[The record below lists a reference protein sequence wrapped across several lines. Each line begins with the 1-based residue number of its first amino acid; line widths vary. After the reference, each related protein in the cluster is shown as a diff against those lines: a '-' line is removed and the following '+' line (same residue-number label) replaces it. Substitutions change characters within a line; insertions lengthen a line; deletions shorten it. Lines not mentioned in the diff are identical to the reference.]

1 METIIQNVLNNSNK
15 CIDILSKNFISTQE
29 IIEKNNHENKKICE
43 GLLKESKN
51 IIKDLTSIT
60 SFTIEEVLKIYEN
73 FEIIFNN
80 IYVLNTIVFNPI
92 VLKIVNS
99 GKSETS
105 IKEVQRVVDIVS
117 NYIDNWYNIN
127 EYKNVAKL
135 MVEKNNTN
143 DQKNNYAFK
152 QTVLKSK
159 YNELSIN
166 IIMLINDQFNNDEKI
181 QLNELFFKWKNE
193 ILGIVDSSNTSN
205 EIITDK
211 LVIGTNI
218 NYASR
223 HNLVPYKQI
232 CSFKEIKNIID
243 DGKIH
248 NNDGELSNQKFNNS
262 SVNNSIKGSGAKTSI
277 EIFDE
282 LLNLNVNFILFLNIP
297 IRSGAK
303 IDSKSPNVGSI
314 TLYDILPLVSKKY
327 VDENKLN
334 TTMDSPLVDKIID
347 RFSTIKNFNKS
358 TFIVDK
364 TLNDYNKRLVYYV
377 NDIKM
382 PFYVFEFQGYQEDI
396 PLTTILS
403 LNISKPY
410 IPAHT
415 AINIIKVNSYFDI
428 TEQSEKYSEILEEQ
442 IIKHN
447 DLEHI
452 KNIRDNFVPEM
463 TLSIDIITDKIC
475 NELTVELKKLKIKK
489 EGKTMTQFEFLNL
502 LPDIKSLDYIVISA
516 LNYTKNIGDN
526 YGEINI
532 SYIAAL
538 NDIIYY
544 FKKEFKN
551 KLFGLGIT
559 NNVLMDISAGEFES
573 FVIDSYCKA
582 IKYTVETLNKE
593 QEMWSNIVKSIKTAI
608 I

>member
-29 IIEKNNHENKKICE
+29 IIEKNNHENKKICGE
-43 GLLKESKN
+43 LLKESKN
-51 IIKDLTSIT
+51 IIKELTSIK
-60 SFTIEEVLKIYEN
+60 SFTIEAVLNIYEN
-73 FEIIFNN
+73 FEIVFNN

-92 VLKIVNS
+92 VLKVVNS

-105 IKEVQRVVDIVS
+105 IKEVQKVVDVVS

-135 MVEKNNTN
+135 MVEQSGN
-143 DQKNNYAFK
+143 NNYAFK

-166 IIMLINDQFNNDEKI
+166 IIMLINDQFSNDEKI
-181 QLNELFFKWKNE
+181 QLNDLFFKWKNE
-193 ILGIVDSSNTSN
+193 ILGIVVSDNKTKNN
-205 EIITDK
+205 ELITDK
-211 LVIGTNI
+211 LVIGSNI

-232 CSFKEIKNIID
+232 CSYKEIKNIIED
-243 DGKIH
+243 AVMP
-248 NNDGELSNQKFNNS
+248 NDTKSNDETIA
-262 SVNNSIKGSGAKTSI
+262 IKGAGSTSI

-282 LLNLNVNFILFLNIP
+282 LLKLNINFILFLNIP

-303 IDSKSPNVGSI
+303 IDGKSPNVGSI

-334 TTMDSPLVDKIID
+334 TTMDSPLVDKIIE

-358 TFIVDK
+358 TFVVDK
-364 TLNDYNKRLVYYV
+364 TLNDYNKRLIYYV
-377 NDIKM
+377 GDTHR
-382 PFYVFEFQGYQEDI
+382 PFYVFEFQGYQEDA
-396 PLTTILS
+396 PLITLLS

-410 IPAHT
+410 ISAHT

-428 TEQSEKYSEILEEQ
+428 NEQSERYSEILEEQ

-475 NELTVELKKLKIKK
+475 NELTVELKKLNIKK
-489 EGKTMTQFEFLNL
+489 EGRVMTQYEFLNL
-502 LPDIKSLDYIVISA
+502 LPEIKSLDYIVISA
-516 LNYTKNIGDN
+516 LNYTKNVGDN

-559 NNVLMDISAGEFES
+559 NNVLMDIPAGEFER